1 MLYQETKNRHTASDS
16 LEGGLSVSSAAYIR
30 GCSDSHADD
39 QAESRYE
46 ALERNPDFRKFIENL
61 TASGYFK
68 QELRGSQLWK
78 TLYEKAATAFIE
90 ARREEC
96 VETVTWCM
104 PVLIN
109 MGNIVT
115 QIARHLHRKW
125 MLQSL
130 KQAT

>member
-16 LEGGLSVSSAAYIR
+16 LEGGLSVSSVAYVR
-30 GCSDSHADD
+30 RYSDSYGDD

-68 QELRGSQLWK
+68 EELRGSQLWK

-96 VETVTWCM
+96 VEIVIRCLS
-104 PVLIN
+104 VLIN
-109 MGNIVT
+109 MGNLVT
-115 QIARHLHRKW
+115 QIARHSRRKW
-125 MLQSL
+125 MLQSV